1 MYSGDDPLR
10 CSYSKRERKRWL
22 NEVGLFDDAQTAI
35 ILAFVHGRFHTTLK
49 KGDQT
54 IFQFSSGQMTEWTV
68 REKKRKE
75 KKERKR
81 GRQTFIGNTSFF
93 YDTC

>member
-10 CSYSKRERKRWL
+10 CSYSKRERERERERERKRWL

-35 ILAFVHGRFHTTLK
+35 ILAFVDGRFHTTLK

-54 IFQFSSGQMTEWTV
+54 IF
-68 REKKRKE
+68 
-75 KKERKR
+75 
-81 GRQTFIGNTSFF
+81 
-93 YDTC
+93 